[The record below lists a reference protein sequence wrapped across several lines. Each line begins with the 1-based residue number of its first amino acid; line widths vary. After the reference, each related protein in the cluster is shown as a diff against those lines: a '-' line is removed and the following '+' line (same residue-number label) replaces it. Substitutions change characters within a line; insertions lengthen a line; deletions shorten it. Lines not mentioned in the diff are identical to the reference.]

1 MNMFNL
7 LTCPEGLGS
16 IVSFIKN
23 IFGDFPF
30 AKNPESKNSKNS
42 QEKPRRNSRR
52 KYVEMYCSNLTRKA
66 RENKN
71 LTQEEL
77 GNLIFYSDK
86 TISAWEKGIY
96 TPSNY
101 ETIIKLSE
109 VLEIAPLSIAQGGY
123 GNILLFDNNVQ
134 IKYDNMTG
142 VSIQG

>member
-1 MNMFNL
+1 MNNKKRGEFL
-7 LTCPEGLGS
+7 
-16 IVSFIKN
+16 
-23 IFGDFPF
+23 
-30 AKNPESKNSKNS
+30 
-42 QEKPRRNSRR
+42 
-52 KYVEMYCSNLTRKA
+52 RKA

-77 GNLIFYSDK
+77 DNLIFYSDK

-109 VLEIAPLSIAQGGY
+109 V
-123 GNILLFDNNVQ
+123 FDNNVQ

>member
-1 MNMFNL
+1 MNNKKRGKFL
-7 LTCPEGLGS
+7 
-16 IVSFIKN
+16 
-23 IFGDFPF
+23 
-30 AKNPESKNSKNS
+30 
-42 QEKPRRNSRR
+42 
-52 KYVEMYCSNLTRKA
+52 RKA

-77 GNLIFYSDK
+77 GSLIFYSDK

-109 VLEIAPLSIAQGGY
+109 VLEISPLSIAQGGY
-123 GNILLFDNNVQ
+123 GNVLLFDNNVQ